1 MENKNTI
8 AELMTATMSKIRDM
22 VDVNTIVGDAITTAD
37 GTTIIPVSKLSLGF
51 GSGGSEFGAEKNFG
65 GGSGAGIKVNPIAFL
80 VVTEHNVRL
89 LPVAG
94 QPETTMDKVLDL
106 IPKITKQVENFLE
119 KRKAKEEVESI

>member
-1 MENKNTI
+1 MENRSTI
-8 AELMTATMSKIRDM
+8 AELMTATMTKIRDM

-94 QPETTMDKVLDL
+94 QPETALDKIVDL
-106 IPKITKQVENFLE
+106 IPKITKQVENFIE
-119 KRKAKEEVESI
+119 KRKAKEEVEPM